1 MFARLLFKEFWEN
14 AWKIAACCIIGV
26 SISMLMLRLRILDDM
41 STVKLLAFGH
51 AILLPVIFCTDIFSG
66 EMSRRTIY
74 LLFKLPVNRA
84 YIFFAKFIFIILAAA
99 IICAVNAVA
108 IEIVTQS
115 REQLPWALFGEFMRV
130 LIPIFSIMAWFC
142 VVGCICRNE
151 AVSLVMLLC
160 VYVGWGCVFL
170 FGRMYNHDVLITF
183 SPFAHYKTGLYS
195 SLYWPNYIAG
205 TLTPIIIASYRY
217 SRIRRFL

>member
-66 EMSRRTIY
+66 EMSRQTIY

-84 YIFFAKFIFIILAAA
+84 YIFFAKFVFIILAAT
-99 IICAVNAVA
+99 IICGVNAA
-108 IEIVTQS
+108 SIELITQA
-115 REQLPWALFGEFMRV
+115 REELNWVLFESFIRV
-130 LIPIFSIMAWFC
+130 LIPIISIMAWFC
-142 VVGCICRNE
+142 MVGCICRNE
-151 AVSLVMLLC
+151 AVSVVMLLC
-160 VYVGWGCVFL
+160 VYIGWFCVCGFA
-170 FGRMYNHDVLITF
+170 GMYNHRILITF
-183 SPFAHYKTGLYS
+183 SPASIYESYRYP
-195 SLYWPNYIAG
+195 SLYLINYFAG